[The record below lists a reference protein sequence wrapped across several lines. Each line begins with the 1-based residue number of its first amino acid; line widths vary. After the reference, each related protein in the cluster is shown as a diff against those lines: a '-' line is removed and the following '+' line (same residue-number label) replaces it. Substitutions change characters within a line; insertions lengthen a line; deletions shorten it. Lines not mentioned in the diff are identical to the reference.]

1 MRECES
7 ERAEEVGRE
16 KESVREGARISK
28 REREKKSEWELEQ
41 DSCLP
46 AVPVG
51 GSICRLNTHGK
62 V

>member
-1 MRECES
+1 MRAKEQKKEGERES
-7 ERAEEVGRE
+7 ERGIEYE
-16 KESVREGARISK
+16 KERG
-28 REREKKSEWELEQ
+28 KKSEWELEQ

-51 GSICRLNTHGK
+51 GSICRLNTHRK